1 MNAIVQKIGRAH
13 SRFFGFLSLKAK
25 TSKFW
30 AILLSLAVLYE
41 IVEHVVY
48 PILIPY
54 MAYLSWLAN

>member
-54 MAYLSWLAN
+54 MA

>member
-1 MNAIVQKIGRAH
+1 MNAIVQKIGKVH
-13 SRFFGFLSLKAK
+13 SRFFGFLSMKAK

-54 MAYLSWLAN
+54 MAYLSWFAD

>member
-1 MNAIVQKIGRAH
+1 MNALVQKIGKAH
-13 SRFFGFLSLKAK
+13 SRFFGFLSMKAK

-30 AILLSLAVLYE
+30 AILLSVAVLYE

-54 MAYLSWLAN
+54 MAYLSWFAD

>member
-1 MNAIVQKIGRAH
+1 MNAIVQKIGKAH
-13 SRFFGFLSLKAK
+13 SRFFGFLSMKEK

-30 AILLSLAVLYE
+30 AILLSVAVLYE

-54 MAYLSWLAN
+54 MAYLSWFAD

>member
-1 MNAIVQKIGRAH
+1 MNALVQKIGKAH
-13 SRFFGFLSLKAK
+13 SRFFGFLSFKAK

-30 AILLSLAVLYE
+30 AILLSVAVLYE

-54 MAYLSWLAN
+54 MAYLSWFAD

>member
-1 MNAIVQKIGRAH
+1 MNALVQKIGKAH
-13 SRFFGFLSLKAK
+13 SRFFGFLSMKAK

-30 AILLSLAVLYE
+30 AILLSVAVLYE

-54 MAYLSWLAN
+54 MAFLSWFAD

>member
-1 MNAIVQKIGRAH
+1 MNAIVQKIGKAH

-30 AILLSLAVLYE
+30 AILLSVAVLYE
-41 IVEHVVY
+41 IAEHVVY

-54 MAYLSWLAN
+54 MAYLSWFAD

>member
-1 MNAIVQKIGRAH
+1 MNAIVQKIGRVH
-13 SRFFGFLSLKAK
+13 SRVFGFLSLKAK

-30 AILLSLAVLYE
+30 AILLTLAVLYE

-54 MAYLSWLAN
+54 MAYLSWFAD